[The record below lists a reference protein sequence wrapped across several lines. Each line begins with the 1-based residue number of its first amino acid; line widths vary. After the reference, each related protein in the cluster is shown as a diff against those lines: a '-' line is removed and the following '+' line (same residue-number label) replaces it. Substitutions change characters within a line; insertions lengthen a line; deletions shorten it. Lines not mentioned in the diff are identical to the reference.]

1 MPESYVYI
9 MTNIHHTVLYT
20 GVTGNL
26 YQRIQQHKDGQGSK
40 FSAKYKATILVYIE
54 IFNDIYDAISREKQI
69 KAGSRSDKVRLIESI
84 NPGWVDLS
92 TEL

>member
-1 MPESYVYI
+1 

-40 FSAKYKATILVYIE
+40 FTAKYKTTILVYIE

>member
-1 MPESYVYI
+1 

-26 YQRIQQHKDGQGSK
+26 LQRIQQHKDGQGGTFTS
-40 FSAKYKATILVYIE
+40 KYKTTVLVYAE

-69 KAGSRSDKVRLIESI
+69 KAGTRQDKISLIESI
-84 NPGWVDLS
+84 NPEWNDLS
-92 TEL
+92 GEL